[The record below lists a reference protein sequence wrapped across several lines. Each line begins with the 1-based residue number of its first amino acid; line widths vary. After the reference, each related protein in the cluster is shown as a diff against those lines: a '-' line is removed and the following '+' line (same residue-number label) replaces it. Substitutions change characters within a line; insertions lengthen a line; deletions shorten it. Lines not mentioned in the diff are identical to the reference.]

1 MTNDEL
7 RTAVEEELLYEP
19 RVDPREIAVAADYGR
34 VTLRGTVGSLREKFE
49 ATKAA
54 KRVAGVGEVDDQ
66 LQVKILGS
74 KSRDDA
80 ELRGAVLQALT
91 LDSEVPASVDA
102 TAVAG
107 AVTLTGTA
115 THHFESEEAERV
127 ASKVH
132 GVTSIDNQ
140 IVLVPPPPSAD
151 DVKHGIKKALER
163 VAKCDAATIT
173 VEAED
178 GVVTLYGTVA
188 SLADRDVAV
197 SAAMRAPGVVRV
209 ENHIVIA

>member
-54 KRVAGVGEVDDQ
+54 KRVASVREVDDQ

-151 DVKHGIKKALER
+151 DVKYGIKKALER
-163 VAKCDAATIT
+163 DAATIT

-188 SLADRDVAV
+188 SLADRDAAA